1 MFTINDLSFDM
12 FSVVTILLI
21 PGCLIAC
28 FKAEK
33 KQPGNPMN
41 KIIGLGSIVYAA
53 LFLKRY
59 SETHVVSAK
68 FSQSTNVIFW
78 VLASAYAVVVIVGL
92 VLAHKRG
99 YGDKELLKR
108 LKPMFMLIPIL
119 VIVLLILI
127 IFMKLEENNMLP

>member
-12 FSVVTILLI
+12 FSIVTILLI

-28 FKAEK
+28 FKAKK

-41 KIIGLGSIVYAA
+41 KIIGFGAVLYAA
-53 LFLKRY
+53 LFFKRY
-59 SETHVVSAK
+59 SETHIVSVS
-68 FSQSTNVIFW
+68 FSKSTNVIFW
-78 VLASAYAVVVIVGL
+78 ILASAYAVAVVIGL

-99 YGDKELLKR
+99 YGDRELLKR
-108 LKPMFMLIPIL
+108 LKPLFTMIPIL

-127 IFMKLEENNMLP
+127 VFMKLEENNMLP

>member
-1 MFTINDLSFDM
+1 
-12 FSVVTILLI
+12 
-21 PGCLIAC
+21 
-28 FKAEK
+28 
-33 KQPGNPMN
+33 MN

-108 LKPMFMLIPIL
+108 LKPLFTMIPIL